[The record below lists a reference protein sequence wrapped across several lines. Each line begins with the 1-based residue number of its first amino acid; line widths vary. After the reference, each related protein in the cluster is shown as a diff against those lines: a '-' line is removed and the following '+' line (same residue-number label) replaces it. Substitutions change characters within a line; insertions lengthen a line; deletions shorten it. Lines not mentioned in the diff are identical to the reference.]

1 MPEIKNIFTSGRM
14 NKDLDERIIS
24 KDEYRDALNI
34 DVVTSEG
41 SNVGTIQN
49 VRGNTKVANIGITG
63 QQCIGAIRNTK
74 TNKIYW
80 FIAGTSVDAIVE
92 YDPVTGGNYPILVSV
107 KATQDVLKFD
117 TSYLITG
124 INIIDNLMFFTD
136 DKNEPKCIN
145 IDECRKGC
153 DSTNKYSTHTK
164 FYVNGEDKGN
174 IKEEHITTIKKYPLN
189 APTLTMAR
197 TKDALRTGVSE
208 TKMKDSGSDFV
219 SGTVQR
225 DPGFQ
230 TGYLKFQPAPN
241 FKTGDVIILKS
252 PKDDVTGEDSEHTV
266 RVKLTGT
273 PDKDAGGTYI
283 RFTSIILSISN
294 ELASG
299 GIVWTATLEKE
310 DPIFEIQF
318 PRFAYR
324 WKYSDGEYSAFS
336 PFSEIAFL
344 PDDEVEE
351 GIFDAK
357 DGYNLAMTNNLRSL
371 KLGTF
376 DTRPDG
382 CIEVDILVKQAND
395 TNVYTVKTLTDD
407 GDKEEL
413 NTVESGGAG
422 FEVVSEQVHA
432 VLPSNQ
438 LLRPYDNVPR
448 KAKAQEV
455 TKNRIVYGN
464 YLQNFSLEDAQP
476 EFEPAVVTAGFS
488 MSDINKAKASLK
500 SIRTYQMGVV
510 FLDQYGRQTP
520 VITHDSAVVKISQA
534 DSDKQN
540 TLQCKI
546 KGISGNFDPPSWA
559 THYKYYIK
567 ENSGEYYNLALDRF
581 YSSEDGNMWLSFAS
595 SDRNKVDIDTYLILK
610 KAHTKNIPTFH
621 DTRGQTLKYKIIA
634 ISDVVPSFLKKRKV
648 SLGKISTQF
657 GISVPGMGEVDRTG
671 FPEQSYFY
679 LHVPGPDIAT
689 DASPLKD
696 LAEDSV
702 GDKYIRIANNANAS
716 DYYKIESIEP
726 VNAVKSETTY
736 DAYSGTFVQDD
747 DDPNDDDTEDRG
759 DYWKFKIT
767 KPFGQDIAFT
777 KSDAG
782 DETPGLT
789 FEVFKEE
796 DEDNKPEFEGR
807 FFVKVNRDKYLKKY
821 LVSNAPQKLYSVL
834 NEQELSLITLSQTQ
848 MKNAQPYFVGAEC
861 FNIDKAQMTTDMDPL
876 KRHDPPSYL
885 GVGKGTGTS
894 NKIEL
899 RLTGFVQADDRGDGV
914 TVDPEDTQF
923 KSTSESDFHKAIS
936 SEGTLLRFKDD
947 DSNPESGRIY
957 TIEGTPVKRAGYNYT
972 NKNGKLVP
980 SDMKNSTNKAIRYE
994 ITLDKKLSW
1003 NPITATSDSTPLVAV
1018 PELTGIDDHRKAS
1031 GKTTTKLQI
1040 LQEIEEE
1047 DSFSTPS
1054 PAIFETEPKE
1064 QVDLD
1069 IYHET
1074 HQTFPIADIGTN
1086 KTLKWHNCFSFG
1098 TGLESNRIR
1107 DDFNQVF
1114 IDKGPKVSTVFAEQ
1128 YDEERREAGMIYSG
1142 IFNSTSGIN
1151 RLNQFIQAEK
1161 ITKDINPAYGSIQK
1175 LHTRDSDL
1183 VVLCEDKCLKV
1194 LANKDALFNADG
1206 NANLT
1211 ATQNVLGQSIP
1222 FVGDYGISKNPE
1234 SFACYAFRSYWVDK
1248 ARGAVLRLSRDGLTN
1263 ISNKG
1268 MRDYFSDKLKG
1279 DNYNVLPGGYDEDKD
1294 LYNITLKNNNNS
1306 TSGGGG
1312 SSSITVSYSEPAAGW
1327 TSRKSFYP
1335 QNSLSINSK
1344 YYSIYQGNLW
1354 EHNHATASYGSFYG
1368 TSITGSNC
1376 ASVKFIFNDKPSSI
1390 KNFKTLNYEGTDPE
1404 QTKYAGTIAGVSGYT
1419 GLTIDEVIAKKPTLA
1434 ESDALT
1440 PTTTKGW
1447 YCDSITTSEQTGEV
1461 KEFKDKEGKWFSS
1474 IRNKSIT
1481 ATDLQT
1487 GDAAKEFAIQGIG
1500 NASADSTDAAAINGG
1515 SVTVTLNKAT
1525 GGADY
1530 TFDLLSD
1537 PNVQTLIKQY
1547 AAGSINTSVQFVI
1560 TPPAGKVVTA
1570 ADFDCTGETSS
1581 PESDCINHDNVTF
1594 ANQAEADSFGNF
1606 GTDNTIL
1613 VTVPV
1618 IFTHGNAPQSIVAN
1632 ITGDSTDRKYSV
1644 NGTYTS
1650 YVENA
1655 TSSGTIVKG
1664 KIKLARVAD
1673 TSKGWEYEVTN
1684 VVDGTGYWK
1693 LTVQNAVG
1701 GVSPLGTFPG
1711 GDDLLVTL
1719 YDLDNNAF
1727 SGFTNKTYDWNQNT
1741 QDSDP
1746 TQGII
1751 KANNQVPQN
1760 ATILYIDEEDK
1771 TGANLDGEFTTL
1783 KDSGISQ
1790 TDVAYTAT
1798 GTAGQTVTIDL
1809 DTDDGTTN
1817 AKVFTAKSGFDFNE
1831 FPPTISIKGDG
1842 KRNYV
1847 KVTPTDTGA
1856 GSVAS
1861 PLTARSFTVQ
1871 YKIPHKNVDGD
1882 KIIFRSKTE
1891 KQIATSTNQL
1901 YDFSMDQTTINQNG
1915 ETRTL
1920 SISGDANSQ
1929 VIVDAKNASN
1939 NTIMSGPVTLTIP
1952 ASGTITQ
1959 DIDFPVSGS
1968 STTYSVTMTET
1979 GANRF
1984 DMNGSF
1990 TGASGS
1996 AGSRI
2001 KTLSFNQRADVTVT
2015 FSATTS
2021 NSSLT
2026 IDGHA
2031 TTSNIT
2037 STGRSESEPVD
2048 EVALTYVVSSG
2059 NNGAITANS
2068 ATSVFTFD
2076 HTKWTGTLDTNQKT
2090 LSNGSIV
2097 QYKALKATMNNNT
2110 ATITGTAYILKYGTA
2125 NDTSTMDVDAF
2136 LAVVA
2141 TAPTA
2146 TGQTVSTVFDT
2157 AKVIT
2162 LAGTDPQGG
2171 TNLNFAIVNNPT
2183 NGTLSSIT
2191 EGSALTST
2199 VTYTPNSGYSGT
2211 DSFTFTVTDG
2221 TTVSSSATVNISITG
2236 QSFQWSV
2243 DNRGTADANTACN
2256 QAWGTGGQIDT
2267 VYADTSVPTNGMR
2280 FYTDSAL
2287 TTSYNPATNGT
2298 SSAPNDSHRFV
2309 LGAAGGNCGYHGII
2323 GSLGHVNIIY
2333 DCCNQ

>member
-1 MPEIKNIFTSGRM
+1 M
-14 NKDLDERIIS
+14 
-24 KDEYRDALNI
+24 
-34 DVVTSEG
+34 
-41 SNVGTIQN
+41 
-49 VRGNTKVANIGITG
+49 
-63 QQCIGAIRNTK
+63 
-74 TNKIYW
+74 
-80 FIAGTSVDAIVE
+80 
-92 YDPVTGGNYPILVSV
+92 
-107 KATQDVLKFD
+107 
-117 TSYLITG
+117 
-124 INIIDNLMFFTD
+124 
-136 DKNEPKCIN
+136 
-145 IDECRKGC
+145 
-153 DSTNKYSTHTK
+153 
-164 FYVNGEDKGN
+164 
-174 IKEEHITTIKKYPLN
+174 
-189 APTLTMAR
+189 
-197 TKDALRTGVSE
+197 
-208 TKMKDSGSDFV
+208 
-219 SGTVQR
+219 
-225 DPGFQ
+225 
-230 TGYLKFQPAPN
+230 
-241 FKTGDVIILKS
+241 
-252 PKDDVTGEDSEHTV
+252 
-266 RVKLTGT
+266 
-273 PDKDAGGTYI
+273 
-283 RFTSIILSISN
+283 
-294 ELASG
+294 
-299 GIVWTATLEKE
+299 
-310 DPIFEIQF
+310 
-318 PRFAYR
+318 
-324 WKYSDGEYSAFS
+324 
-336 PFSEIAFL
+336 
-344 PDDEVEE
+344 
-351 GIFDAK
+351 
-357 DGYNLAMTNNLRSL
+357 
-371 KLGTF
+371 
-376 DTRPDG
+376 
-382 CIEVDILVKQAND
+382 
-395 TNVYTVKTLTDD
+395 
-407 GDKEEL
+407 
-413 NTVESGGAG
+413 
-422 FEVVSEQVHA
+422 
-432 VLPSNQ
+432 
-438 LLRPYDNVPR
+438 
-448 KAKAQEV
+448 
-455 TKNRIVYGN
+455 
-464 YLQNFSLEDAQP
+464 
-476 EFEPAVVTAGFS
+476 
-488 MSDINKAKASLK
+488 
-500 SIRTYQMGVV
+500 
-510 FLDQYGRQTP
+510 
-520 VITHDSAVVKISQA
+520 
-534 DSDKQN
+534 
-540 TLQCKI
+540 
-546 KGISGNFDPPSWA
+546 
-559 THYKYYIK
+559 
-567 ENSGEYYNLALDRF
+567 
-581 YSSEDGNMWLSFAS
+581 
-595 SDRNKVDIDTYLILK
+595 
-610 KAHTKNIPTFH
+610 
-621 DTRGQTLKYKIIA
+621 
-634 ISDVVPSFLKKRKV
+634 
-648 SLGKISTQF
+648 
-657 GISVPGMGEVDRTG
+657 
-671 FPEQSYFY
+671 
-679 LHVPGPDIAT
+679 
-689 DASPLKD
+689 
-696 LAEDSV
+696 
-702 GDKYIRIANNANAS
+702 
-716 DYYKIESIEP
+716 
-726 VNAVKSETTY
+726 
-736 DAYSGTFVQDD
+736 
-747 DDPNDDDTEDRG
+747 
-759 DYWKFKIT
+759 
-767 KPFGQDIAFT
+767 
-777 KSDAG
+777 
-782 DETPGLT
+782 
-789 FEVFKEE
+789 
-796 DEDNKPEFEGR
+796 
-807 FFVKVNRDKYLKKY
+807 
-821 LVSNAPQKLYSVL
+821 
-834 NEQELSLITLSQTQ
+834 
-848 MKNAQPYFVGAEC
+848 
-861 FNIDKAQMTTDMDPL
+861 
-876 KRHDPPSYL
+876 
-885 GVGKGTGTS
+885 
-894 NKIEL
+894 
-899 RLTGFVQADDRGDGV
+899 
-914 TVDPEDTQF
+914 
-923 KSTSESDFHKAIS
+923 
-936 SEGTLLRFKDD
+936 
-947 DSNPESGRIY
+947 
-957 TIEGTPVKRAGYNYT
+957 
-972 NKNGKLVP
+972 
-980 SDMKNSTNKAIRYE
+980 
-994 ITLDKKLSW
+994 
-1003 NPITATSDSTPLVAV
+1003 
-1018 PELTGIDDHRKAS
+1018 
-1031 GKTTTKLQI
+1031 
-1040 LQEIEEE
+1040 
-1047 DSFSTPS
+1047 
-1054 PAIFETEPKE
+1054 
-1064 QVDLD
+1064 
-1069 IYHET
+1069 
-1074 HQTFPIADIGTN
+1074 
-1086 KTLKWHNCFSFG
+1086 
-1098 TGLESNRIR
+1098 
-1107 DDFNQVF
+1107 
-1114 IDKGPKVSTVFAEQ
+1114 
-1128 YDEERREAGMIYSG
+1128 
-1142 IFNSTSGIN
+1142 
-1151 RLNQFIQAEK
+1151 
-1161 ITKDINPAYGSIQK
+1161 
-1175 LHTRDSDL
+1175 
-1183 VVLCEDKCLKV
+1183 
-1194 LANKDALFNADG
+1194 
-1206 NANLT
+1206 
-1211 ATQNVLGQSIP
+1211 
-1222 FVGDYGISKNPE
+1222 
-1234 SFACYAFRSYWVDK
+1234 
-1248 ARGAVLRLSRDGLTN
+1248 
-1263 ISNKG
+1263 
-1268 MRDYFSDKLKG
+1268 
-1279 DNYNVLPGGYDEDKD
+1279 
-1294 LYNITLKNNNNS
+1294 
-1306 TSGGGG
+1306 
-1312 SSSITVSYSEPAAGW
+1312 
-1327 TSRKSFYP
+1327 
-1335 QNSLSINSK
+1335 
-1344 YYSIYQGNLW
+1344 
-1354 EHNHATASYGSFYG
+1354 
-1368 TSITGSNC
+1368 
-1376 ASVKFIFNDKPSSI
+1376 
-1390 KNFKTLNYEGTDPE
+1390 
-1404 QTKYAGTIAGVSGYT
+1404 
-1419 GLTIDEVIAKKPTLA
+1419 
-1434 ESDALT
+1434 
-1440 PTTTKGW
+1440 
-1447 YCDSITTSEQTGEV
+1447 
-1461 KEFKDKEGKWFSS
+1461 
-1474 IRNKSIT
+1474 
-1481 ATDLQT
+1481 
-1487 GDAAKEFAIQGIG
+1487 
-1500 NASADSTDAAAINGG
+1500 
-1515 SVTVTLNKAT
+1515 
-1525 GGADY
+1525 
-1530 TFDLLSD
+1530 
-1537 PNVQTLIKQY
+1537 
-1547 AAGSINTSVQFVI
+1547 
-1560 TPPAGKVVTA
+1560 PPAGKVVTA
-1570 ADFDCTGETSS
+1570 ADFNCTGETSS

-1751 KANNQVPQN
+1751 KANNQIPQN

-1809 DTDDGTTN
+1809 DTDDETTN

-1901 YDFSMDQTTINQNG
+1901 YDFSIDQTTINQNG

-1920 SISGDANSQ
+1920 SISGDASSQ

-2021 NSSLT
+2021 SSDLT
-2026 IDGHA
+2026 IDGNA

-2157 AKVIT
+2157 PKVIT

-2256 QAWGTGGQIDT
+2256 QPWGTGGQIDT